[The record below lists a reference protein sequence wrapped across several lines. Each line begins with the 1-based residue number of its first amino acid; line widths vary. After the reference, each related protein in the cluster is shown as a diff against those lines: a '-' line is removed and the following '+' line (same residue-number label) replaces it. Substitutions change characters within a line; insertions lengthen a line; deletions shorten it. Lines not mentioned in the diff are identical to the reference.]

1 MKFQIL
7 LLFIFSIIAL
17 HTSAQYESVNYDFEK
32 NWFGENQKL
41 PAETP
46 WMLNGELP
54 PGIGLIEV
62 QVYSSSNIQN
72 RTPEHRATW
81 SQGLDK
87 ESTSFSLPVNYNL
100 RGNSNYTIAINYY
113 RSTDRSELDTLR
125 SMVYEAAA
133 AYLDLNVVSQ
143 KNSVDLRKH
152 PKLMKQDL
160 DKLVS
165 DGLGLYRNELNIA
178 FPGFSQLV
186 SDQLENLEDLRL
198 RDGRFNVLK
207 KEGEAENSE
216 RMLYFNEQLNNLK
229 QIVKREIDQYLSYNF
244 YTLDISRIVTDY
256 ETEKTRTVLPIN
268 IGYGVMYDEGD
279 FDNLSYANAP
289 FVGISIPLANS
300 KFSGKFWSNS
310 SLSAGVFVNNFQLD
324 EDVEYTG
331 PFIER
336 PFYLA
341 YGYKT
346 AHFIRFNA
354 GVTVLEN
361 ADGGGDVFVRPFIG
375 ASIEL
380 NLWLGLSR

>member
-1 MKFQIL
+1 MKFPIL
-7 LLFIFSIIAL
+7 LLFIFVIISFE
-17 HTSAQYESVNYDFEK
+17 TSAQYKSVNYDFEK

-62 QVYSSSNIQN
+62 QVYTSENIQN
-72 RTPEHRATW
+72 RSPEHRSTW
-81 SQGLDK
+81 SQGMEK
-87 ESTSFSLPVNYNL
+87 SQTNFSIPVNHNL
-100 RGNSNYTIAINYY
+100 RGNSKYTIAINYY
-113 RSTDRSELDTLR
+113 RSTDRKELDTLR
-125 SMVYEAAA
+125 SMVYEAAS

-143 KNSVDLRKH
+143 KNSVTLKKH
-152 PKLMKQDL
+152 PRLMKQDL
-160 DKLVS
+160 DKLVG
-165 DGLGLYRNELNIA
+165 DGLSLYRNELNID

-207 KEGEAENSE
+207 KEGEEENSE
-216 RMLYFNEQLNNLK
+216 RVLYFNQQLDNLK
-229 QIVKREIDQYLSYNF
+229 QIVRREIDQYLSYNF
-244 YTLDISRIVTDY
+244 YTLAISRIVPDY
-256 ETEKTRTVLPIN
+256 ETEKTRTILPIN
-268 IGYGVMYDEGD
+268 LGYGVMYDEGD
-279 FDNLSYANAP
+279 FDNLSYATSP
-289 FVGISIPLANS
+289 FVGISIPLANK
-300 KFSGKFWSNS
+300 KFSSKFWSNT
-310 SLSAGVFVNNFQLD
+310 SLSAGVFINNFELD
-324 EDVEYTG
+324 EGVEYTG

-341 YGYKT
+341 LGYKT

-361 ADGGGDVFVRPFIG
+361 ADGGGEVFVRPFIG

>member
-7 LLFIFSIIAL
+7 LLFIFSIITL

-100 RGNSNYTIAINYY
+100 RGNSDYTIAINYY

-160 DKLVS
+160 DKLVG

-216 RMLYFNEQLNNLK
+216 RVLYFNEQLNNLK
-229 QIVKREIDQYLSYNF
+229 QIIKREIDQYLSYNF
-244 YTLDISRIVTDY
+244 YTLAISRIVPDY

-268 IGYGVMYDEGD
+268 IGYGVLYDEGD
-279 FDNLSYANAP
+279 FDNLSYATAP

-324 EDVEYTG
+324 DDVEYTG

>member
-7 LLFIFSIIAL
+7 LPFIFSLITL

-46 WMLNGELP
+46 WMLNGDRP

-160 DKLVS
+160 DKLVG

-216 RMLYFNEQLNNLK
+216 RVLYFNEQLNNLK

-268 IGYGVMYDEGD
+268 IGYGVLYDEGD
-279 FDNLSYANAP
+279 FDNLSYATAP

-324 EDVEYTG
+324 DDVEYTG